1 MADTN
6 LDDIDLIDR
15 IARGEREA
23 IGLLY
28 ERYASSML
36 ALALRMLK
44 QRGEAEDVLQD
55 VFIEI
60 WKRAGDFDPRRSKV
74 KSWIFLRLRSRCLDR
89 LKSPRLARASRL
101 TTDHSTAIQD
111 KDVFGEELM
120 GQKQLRSALG
130 KLPEKLRDILQLG
143 YFEGLSSREIGERL
157 GLPTGTVK
165 SRAAKA
171 IRELRIQMRA
181 KANEGGVL

>member
-1 MADTN
+1 MSEIT
-6 LDDIDLIDR
+6 LTDIVLIDR
-15 IARGEREA
+15 VTTGDRDA

-28 ERYASSML
+28 ERYSSSML

-44 QRGEAEDVLQD
+44 SRGEAEDVLQD

-60 WKRAGDFDPRRSKV
+60 WNRAGDFDPRRSKV
-74 KSWIFLRLRSRCLDR
+74 KSWMFLRLRSRCLDR

-101 TTDHSTAIQD
+101 TTDHSAAIED
-111 KDVFGEELM
+111 KQAFGEKLL
-120 GQKQLRSALG
+120 GQTQLRSALS
-130 KLPEKLRDILQLG
+130 KLPDKLRDILQMG

-171 IRELRIQMRA
+171 LRELRGEMKTNA
-181 KANEGGVL
+181 KGEGAL